1 MRGLQRSVVGAAL
14 AALLGV
20 SLASAE
26 RAITKDQTRLREG
39 PSASTELVAE
49 LPPGLAVDV
58 LGESGEWKL
67 VRAPNGRTGY
77 AWAKH
82 LAPTD
87 TTPPEGARG
96 AAEEPSADARS
107 LADEVHDLR
116 AQMSALAERPAP
128 ASAADLERVRQDL
141 DRLSAAERDLARRF
155 EERFAGGVAP
165 VDPAPDGTPWTTAGF
180 LAIVVA
186 IVLVASWLL
195 RRQRDRRQR
204 GRLRL

>member
-14 AALLGV
+14 AALLSV

-26 RAITKDQTRLREG
+26 RAITRDRTRLREG
-39 PSASTELVAE
+39 PSASTELLAE

-82 LAPTD
+82 LAPAD
-87 TTPPEGARG
+87 TTPPEGTHDG
-96 AAEEPSADARS
+96 AEEPGAAARS

-141 DRLSAAERDLARRF
+141 DRLSVAERDLARRF

>member
-1 MRGLQRSVVGAAL
+1 VRGLQRSVVGAAL

-26 RAITKDQTRLREG
+26 RAITRDRTRLREG
-39 PSASTELVAE
+39 PSASTELLAE

-82 LAPTD
+82 LAPAD
-87 TTPPEGARG
+87 TTPPEGGRG
-96 AAEEPSADARS
+96 AAEEPSAAARS
-107 LADEVHDLR
+107 LADEVHDLH

-155 EERFAGGVAP
+155 EERFAGGGAP
-165 VDPAPDGTPWTTAGF
+165 VDPAPEGTLWTTAGF

-186 IVLVASWLL
+186 IVLVAGWLL